1 MMFWRKRKKAPQWL
15 VVVSQI
21 RPLNPDGPARDET
34 TFPEQKRR
42 EEALDSK
49 DVADELANAL
59 RREPAV
65 QAGQVRIKVLSTNY

>member
-1 MMFWRKRKKAPQWL
+1 MFWRKRKKAPQWL

-21 RPLNPDGPARDET
+21 RPLNPDGPPRDET

-49 DVADELANAL
+49 NVADELANAL